1 MTSNFSLAT
10 AYTDRMLGLSYT
22 RQMSHF
28 SLWAPT
34 ADQVKLVIYAN
45 AGSYDEEGQVRQDE
59 GGLEWSMH
67 RHDDGVWE
75 ACVAGDWAGHYYMY
89 KLTFGKHDIRY
100 AADPYGRAV
109 TANGQRSAVLDL
121 RSTDPAGWSEDR
133 RPDCAHP
140 TDAVIYELHVRDF
153 SADPDAD
160 FEGDRGR
167 FSAFTRTGL
176 CNKDGEAIGLDH
188 LKDLGITHVHLLP
201 IADCHTIDELAD
213 PAHSPQYNWGYDPQ
227 HYNVPEGS
235 YASDPRNPAV
245 RIREFKELVLALHRA
260 GIGVIL
266 DVVYNHTYALE
277 EGPFE
282 PIVPGY
288 YYRQNQHGEWSNGSG
303 VGNEV
308 ASERPMVRRYIK
320 DSLRYWA
327 EEYHVDGFRFDLL
340 GLIDTPT
347 VAELTKELREE
358 VYAGMLIYG
367 EPWTGGESPLQEK
380 TLKGSQRGKGFAVFN
395 DHFRGA
401 IKGDS
406 DGEGSGFATGAW
418 DREGEIM
425 QGVRGAIYDFTKAP
439 SESINYVTAHDNLN
453 LWDKIITVR
462 QLRGHC
468 AFPDW
473 DQGEPRDGRSAEEA
487 VRDADPYALLDQ
499 NQLMEDETVR
509 RSLLSNGIVLTSQG
523 IPFIHAGDEILRSKY
538 GDHNSYRSGDA
549 VNCIRWT
556 HKTRFRAVFDYYAG
570 LILLRRSHPAFR
582 LQSAELVEQHLET
595 LRESD
600 HTVAYRLHSYAG
612 GDTWRNIVVIYNGS
626 DREQTMFL
634 PEDSECWHIV
644 VNERQAGTD
653 TLGIVC
659 GDRVTVPRWSI
670 MVLHDAMPSTDPVT
684 VEEQEGQVQVA
695 LSAEVRV
702 ADPVTIEDRG
712 QDCHSM
718 LHPSENPHLDLDPCS
733 HSSPHPYRT
742 ITLYYERPD
751 QSYEGWNVW
760 VWGTGL
766 QDGQISLERIEDGRA
781 VAHIRVAPH
790 VRRVGYILRL
800 KQWEAKDIE
809 MDRYIDIRPDEQHMQ
824 VLVRSGIV
832 RETAV

>member
-1 MTSNFSLAT
+1 MASNFSLAN
-10 AYTDRMLGLSYT
+10 AYTDRKLGLSYT
-22 RQMSHF
+22 KQTSRF

-34 ADQVKLVIYAN
+34 ADQVHLVIYED
-45 AGSYDEEGQVRQDE
+45 AGAYDEQGQVRHDE

-75 ACVAGDWAGHYYMY
+75 TYLDGDWAGHYYMY

-121 RSTDPAGWSEDR
+121 RSTDPTGWSEDQ
-133 RPDCAHP
+133 RPGCEHP

-153 SADPDAD
+153 SADPDTY
-160 FEGDRGR
+160 FEGGRGR
-167 FSAFTRTGL
+167 FAAFTRTGL
-176 CNKDGEAIGLDH
+176 CNKDGQSIGLDH
-188 LKDLGITHVHLLP
+188 LKELGITHVHLLP

-213 PAHSPQYNWGYDPQ
+213 PAKSPQYNWGYDPQ

-245 RIREFKELVLALHRA
+245 RIREFKELVLALHRT

-288 YYRQNQHGEWSNGSG
+288 YYRQDQHGGWSNGSG
-303 VGNEV
+303 VGNEL

-358 VYAGMLIYG
+358 VYSGMLIYG

-406 DGEGSGFATGAW
+406 DGEGPGFATGAW
-418 DREGEIM
+418 DKEGEIV
-425 QGVRGAIYDFTKAP
+425 QGVRGAIYDFTTAP

-453 LWDKIITVR
+453 LWDKVITVR
-462 QLRGHC
+462 RLRGRC
-468 AFPDW
+468 GFPDW
-473 DQGEPRDGRSAEEA
+473 DQGQPRDGRSAMEA
-487 VRDADPYALLDQ
+487 VQDADPYALLDQ
-499 NQLMEDETVR
+499 AQLMEDETVR
-509 RSLLSNGIVLTSQG
+509 RSLLANGIVLTSQG
-523 IPFIHAGDEILRSKY
+523 IPFIHAGDELLRSKY

-549 VNCIRWT
+549 VNCIRWGY
-556 HKTRFRAVFDYYAG
+556 KTRFREVFDYYRG

-582 LQSAELVEQHLET
+582 LHTAELVEQHLEI

-626 DREQTMFL
+626 GREQTMFL

-644 VNERQAGTD
+644 VNERQAGIE

-670 MVLHDAMPSTDPVT
+670 MVLHDAVPATDSVH
-684 VEEQEGQVQVA
+684 VERQEGEVQAVLPTEGRA
-695 LSAEVRV
+695 AEL
-702 ADPVTIEDRG
+702 VTEAG
-712 QDCHSM
+712 GTQSCHSM
-718 LHPSENPHLDLDPCS
+718 LHPSENSLIDLYPYS
-733 HSSPHPYRT
+733 PPHPYRT

-766 QDGQISLERIEDGRA
+766 QDGQISLESIADGRA

-824 VLVRSGIV
+824 VLVRSGRV